1 MTDSEFEK
9 IIIQQKEKLYRFAFS
24 ILKQKEDAQ
33 DAVQEVVLKLWNKKK
48 LLNSSGNLESYCM
61 SSVKNYALDLLRKN
75 KQHLNYKSSG
85 LIEETENSN
94 IENRDLIEK
103 MRTELK
109 HLPVQQR
116 MAIELKDFQGYEY
129 EEISEILE
137 MNINAI
143 RVNVSRGRKRL
154 YEIFKDELKNV

>member
-48 LLNSSGNLESYCM
+48 ILNSSENLESYCM

-75 KQHLNYKSSG
+75 KQQLKYKSSG
-85 LIEETENSN
+85 LTTVTENSN

-103 MRTELK
+103 MRTELQQ
-109 HLPVQQR
+109 LPVQQR

-154 YEIFKDELKNV
+154 YEIFKDELKDV

>member
-48 LLNSSGNLESYCM
+48 ILNSSENLESYCM

-75 KQHLNYKSSG
+75 KQQLKYKSSG
-85 LIEETENSN
+85 LTTVTENSN

-103 MRTELK
+103 MRTELQQ
-109 HLPVQQR
+109 LPVQQR